1 MASSA
6 TADATLRK
14 LFGGAM
20 ECLLPA
26 AYVDVSDLRQVPDHQ
41 EVFASKDD
49 GISIVIEVLSF
60 EADISMDEQAKKD
73 GASARHFFDDL
84 AAANGATSSACDFC
98 GDLSDRQDYTNSSAG
113 GARRGIMPKLASYS
127 KSALAG
133 RQTVAKFR
141 QEAPPDAVRLYLVNV
156 RLPNVGTDLLITVNV
171 PCPDEGTAERTMASA
186 ECFCSGTSRHTA
198 GGHEGSSSGAS
209 LVDGKDT
216 SETASGANAAA
227 EGTAAGTD
235 GPFKSTANVSR
246 EAAVD
251 GDGDVEEPEGFGE
264 IVAGVGEG
272 KGGKRSRCGGGEDVD
287 MGVTALRALL
297 QSFAILDWSLFG

>member
-6 TADATLRK
+6 GDDATLRK

-41 EVFASKDD
+41 EVFASKED

-60 EADISMDEQAKKD
+60 EADINMDEQARKD

-98 GDLSDRQDYTNSSAG
+98 GDLSDS
-113 GARRGIMPKLASYS
+113 IMPKLASYT

-141 QEAPPDAVRLYLVNV
+141 QDAPPDAVRLYLVNV

-171 PCPDEGTAERTMASA
+171 PCPDQDTAVRTMAGA
-186 ECFCSGTSRHTA
+186 ECFCSGPSRHTA
-198 GGHEGSSSGAS
+198 GANEEISTGAP
-209 LVDGKDT
+209 LIDANKT
-216 SETASGANAAA
+216 SETASGAHAAA
-227 EGTAAGTD
+227 DGTAAGTD
-235 GPFKSTANVSR
+235 KPFKSAADFSP
-246 EAAVD
+246 EATVD
-251 GDGDVEEPEGFGE
+251 GVGGVDKPEGSGE
-264 IVAGVGEG
+264 IEAGVGEG
-272 KGGKRSRCGGGEDVD
+272 KGEKHSSPGGGDDVD
-287 MGVTALRALL
+287 LGVAALRTLL